1 VLSNNPKQAIL
12 GYFMYIYC
20 MNIFV
25 ELLGWVASVLIVG
38 SYALN
43 ITGKLPA
50 ESKGYIFANIFGG
63 LFFVINTYF
72 HQAYPSMVVNMI
84 WVVIAI
90 VMIAKKK
97 SKNS

>member
-1 VLSNNPKQAIL
+1 
-12 GYFMYIYC
+12 

-25 ELLGWVASVLIVG
+25 EILGWVASVLIVG

-43 ITGKLPA
+43 ITGKLAA
-50 ESKGYIFANIFGG
+50 ESKIYIFANVFGG

-84 WVVIAI
+84 WVIIAI
-90 VMIAKKK
+90 IMIAKKK
-97 SKNS
+97 KAHID

>member
-1 VLSNNPKQAIL
+1 
-12 GYFMYIYC
+12 MYIYC

-43 ITGKLPA
+43 ITGKLAA

>member
-1 VLSNNPKQAIL
+1 
-12 GYFMYIYC
+12 
-20 MNIFV
+20 MNILV
-25 ELLGWVASVLIVG
+25 EILGWVASVLIVG

-43 ITGKLPA
+43 ITGNLA
-50 ESKGYIFANIFGG
+50 TESKIYIFANIFGG

-90 VMIAKKK
+90 IMIVKKK
-97 SKNS
+97 KPKID